1 MRTGVVEA
9 NLNSLNEQY
18 KLSYIPELI
27 ERKTRGAEQQTLD
40 ATETLFYASEYD
52 QLRKRLEEEA
62 SKSFL
67 PESQTARAAL
77 NDLLV
82 RMRLKTVGV
91 LREPGTQC
99 PVCLLPYA
107 FQEPGGHEN
116 CSQCGWED
124 DPAQRACPDMRG
136 GANKH
141 SLVEARESWRGAK
154 ISQ

>member
-1 MRTGVVEA
+1 VEA
-9 NLNSLNEQY
+9 NLNTLNEDY
-18 KLSYIPELI
+18 RLAYLPELI
-27 ERKTRGAEQQTLD
+27 ERKTRGTEHQSLD
-40 ATETLFYASEYD
+40 SVETSFYASEFD
-52 QLRKRLEEEA
+52 RLRTRLEDEA
-62 SKSFL
+62 NKTSL

-82 RMRLKTVGV
+82 RVRLKTVGV
-91 LREPGTQC
+91 LREPGTEC

-124 DPAQRACPDMRG
+124 DPAQRACPEMSG
-136 GANKH
+136 GANKY